1 MTAFDLHNKH
11 ILVTGASS
19 GIGRGVALQLASAG
33 ARLTIV
39 GRNEERLF
47 GVMEML
53 NRVKKERSADAGIG
67 VDGVNGA
74 EHGAIGAEHGFIVA
88 EHGSIGMDGD
98 AVAGL
103 NAQKHRMIVGDLTEE
118 SHLSAILESL
128 GDSGG
133 SGGHIHGIV
142 HAAGQI
148 KLVPFAF
155 QHEVG
160 IRELMEVNYFAPVRL
175 VHRILK
181 AKRIRK
187 NGSVVLISSIT
198 GSHRG
203 TGGGTIYGSS
213 KGALEGLVRSLAVEL
228 GRSKIRVN
236 TIAPGVV
243 ETEAIEKIRKQVSP
257 EAMEKDMQRYP
268 LGRYGTPSDVAYAV
282 QYLLS
287 DASAWVTGTRVVVDG
302 GLSAQA

>member
-74 EHGAIGAEHGFIVA
+74 EHGAIGA

-160 IRELMEVNYFAPVRL
+160 IRELMEVNYFAPVRSVSYTHL
-175 VHRILK
+175 TLGASDPEGKEDSEKRFRGVDFIDYRILSWNGWWDDL
-181 AKRIRK
+181 RK
-187 NGSVVLISSIT
+187 
-198 GSHRG
+198 
-203 TGGGTIYGSS
+203 
-213 KGALEGLVRSLAVEL
+213 
-228 GRSKIRVN
+228 
-236 TIAPGVV
+236 
-243 ETEAIEKIRKQVSP
+243 
-257 EAMEKDMQRYP
+257 
-268 LGRYGTPSDVAYAV
+268 
-282 QYLLS
+282 
-287 DASAWVTGTRVVVDG
+287 
-302 GLSAQA
+302 

>member
-1 MTAFDLHNKH
+1 MTAFNLHNKH

-53 NRVKKERSADAGIG
+53 NGVKKERSVDAGIG
-67 VDGVNGA
+67 VDGVIGA
-74 EHGAIGAEHGFIVA
+74 EQGANEVDGAIGV
-88 EHGSIGMDGD
+88 
-98 AVAGL
+98 GL
-103 NAQKHRMIVGDLTEE
+103 NAQKHRMIVGDLTDE
-118 SHLSAILESL
+118 SHLLAILDSL
-128 GDSGG
+128 EDSEG
-133 SGGHIHGIV
+133 SGGQGSEQSGGTIHGLV

-148 KLVPFAF
+148 KLVPFVF
-155 QHEVG
+155 QHEAG

-175 VHRILK
+175 VHRLLK

-243 ETEAIEKIRKQVSP
+243 ETEAIEEIRKQVSP

>member
-53 NRVKKERSADAGIG
+53 NGVEKERSADAGIG

-74 EHGAIGAEHGFIVA
+74 EHGAIGA

-128 GDSGG
+128 GD

>member
-1 MTAFDLHNKH
+1 MTAFNLHNKH

-53 NRVKKERSADAGIG
+53 NGVNRKRVGNAGIG
-67 VDGVNGA
+67 V
-74 EHGAIGAEHGFIVA
+74 
-88 EHGSIGMDGD
+88 
-98 AVAGL
+98 GL
-103 NAQKHRMIVGDLTEE
+103 NGQGHQMIVGDLTDE
-118 SHLSAILESL
+118 SHLSAILDSL

-133 SGGHIHGIV
+133 SGGQGSGVSGGPIHGLV

-155 QHEVG
+155 QHEAG

-175 VHRILK
+175 VHRLLK

-198 GSHRG
+198 GSHGG

-243 ETEAIEKIRKQVSP
+243 ETEAIEEIRKQVSP